1 MANHLVANPKPVWVK
16 TEIFTHLWP
25 SALLTEE
32 HKKSIQLKVQAVA
45 EYCFGFNLFLRGA
58 PADGD
63 CFFHSFLS
71 SCKDQK
77 IEIVHVTHKK
87 NKISILREI
96 LAVTLIK
103 NNPQRAIEVSKDRT
117 WISSDEGALI
127 SGPLKI
133 GLRVITVN
141 GDKSKI
147 GIEDRVYQG
156 GESWEWKAIPQEKR
170 ALFAK
175 IPVIIDLGN
184 HFIWASANSLPM
196 LTTRTFYFSKN
207 GESREYNIDGTEEN
221 FVKLLRDIAELN
233 SQHLKTTKNPSL
245 DEYPSDEDFT
255 EQQDE
260 DEQIGKWSG
269 DVIPPV
275 DRTTITCNDRNVKGN
290 TLLSICRNYISIFIN
305 HQQSHL
311 SEEDKSKCAMKFP
324 GKYFALCAG
333 RFAKYK
339 TSLDSQQTF
348 TPGTYIVGLSR
359 VKLQLTDN
367 ERLVIDDPELKNW
380 ITKDLGLHIERWDL
394 PYRGYGNVVGIKEI
408 IEAIKNTVVSYTAPE
423 PRKVPDNELGT
434 AQLYCAFPTAY
445 PIGNGPY
452 VKLLKQGALHKF
464 FDFFNAL
471 IFGVEASRNN
481 SVFLTGLL
489 TLIFM
494 RYGSY
499 PSKDKQ
505 VGTFFYDDLID
516 IFPLAVTG
524 TGSGNFVAE
533 KAMYIASEQLEL
545 NRNKLAGRRPL
556 GFSTFRENFKWL
568 KVTVKSAL
576 IIRNWLEDHDMIMSA
591 SQEPFETKLKLK
603 ETCESDDF
611 ETSIQKD
618 KYNQQL
624 LKNFKSK
631 LEEELHEVLLLHYES
646 RSFLKEFP

>member
-1 MANHLVANPKPVWVK
+1 MANHLAANPKPVWTK
-16 TEIFTHLWP
+16 TEIFTNLWP
-25 SALLTEE
+25 SSLLTPED
-32 HKKSIQLKVQAVA
+32 KKSIQLKVQAVA
-45 EYCFGFNLFLRGA
+45 NYCFEHKLFLRGA

-77 IEIVHVTHKK
+77 IAIVQVTRQK

-96 LAVTLIK
+96 LADTLIK
-103 NNPQRAIEVSKDRT
+103 NNPQRAIEVSKDGI

-141 GDKSKI
+141 EDKSKI
-147 GIEDRVYQG
+147 GIEDRVYKG
-156 GESWEWKAIPQEKR
+156 EESWEWKAIPQEKR

-175 IPVIIDLGN
+175 IPIIIDLGR
-184 HFIWASANSLPM
+184 HFIWASPNSLPV
-196 LTTRTFYFSKN
+196 LTTRTFYFSKK
-207 GESREYNIDGTEEN
+207 GESYEIDGTEEN
-221 FVKLLRDIAELN
+221 FVKLLRGIAELN
-233 SQHLKTTKNPSL
+233 SHHLKTKKNPSL
-245 DEYPSDEDFT
+245 DEYDSDEDFA

-260 DEQIGKWSG
+260 GERISKWSG
-269 DVIPPV
+269 NAAPST
-275 DRTTITCNDRNVKGN
+275 DRTTITCSDRNVKGN
-290 TLLSICRNYISIFIN
+290 TLLSICRRYISFFIK
-305 HQQSHL
+305 HQQSDL
-311 SEEDKSKCAMKFP
+311 SEEDKRKCAVQFP

-339 TSLDSQQTF
+339 TSLDSQQAF
-348 TPGTYIVGLSR
+348 APGTYVVGLSK
-359 VKLQLTDN
+359 VQLQLTEK
-367 ERLVIDDPELKNW
+367 ERLIIDDPELKNW
-380 ITKDLGLHIERWDL
+380 ITKGLGLHIERWDL
-394 PYRGYGNVVGIKEI
+394 PYRGYGSVIGIKEI

-434 AQLYCAFPTAY
+434 AQLFCAFPTAY
-445 PIGNGPY
+445 PIRNGPY

-499 PSKDKQ
+499 PSKSKQ
-505 VGTFFYDDLID
+505 EGTFFYDDLID

-524 TGSGNFVAE
+524 TGAGNFIAE

-545 NRNKLAGRRPL
+545 NINKLAGRRPF

-576 IIRNWLEDHDMIMSA
+576 IIRNWLEDLDIITGA
-591 SQEPFETKLKLK
+591 SKEPFETTLKPK
-603 ETCESDDF
+603 EIFDSDDF
-611 ETSIQKD
+611 EAGNQKSE
-618 KYNQQL
+618 YNDQL
-624 LKNFKSK
+624 LKNFRSR
-631 LEEELHEVLLLHYES
+631 LEEQLEKVLLLHYES
-646 RSFLKEFP
+646 ESFLKNFPP